1 MSSKAWAFTP
11 FEIRA
16 ATHAVQKQR
25 AAHVGWIGLVVC
37 AVSLAACDR
46 TGDARSEA
54 RVLVTHLNAVSDQ
67 GSLVERNA
75 AIERLN
81 KLRLQV
87 EEHAQTREVCRTA
100 HLGLLEAEAAQA
112 EARKAL
118 NEAMARDSTALA
130 TAQSASIAANIERS
144 NRALATAKLRFPEC
158 EKAMRKL
165 VSEAH

>member
-1 MSSKAWAFTP
+1 MSNKAWAFTP
-11 FEIRA
+11 VGIRVVSEP
-16 ATHAVQKQR
+16 VQKQR
-25 AAHVGWIGLVVC
+25 VVHVGWIALVVC
-37 AVSLAACDR
+37 AVSSSACDR
-46 TGDARSEA
+46 TADARSEA

-67 GSLVERNA
+67 GSLRARNA
-75 AIERLN
+75 AIERLD
-81 KLRLQV
+81 KLPLHI

-100 HLGLLEAEAAQA
+100 QLGLLEAEAAQA

-118 NEAMARDSTALA
+118 NEAMARDATALP

-165 VSEAH
+165 ISEAH

>member
-1 MSSKAWAFTP
+1 MA
-11 FEIRA
+11 
-16 ATHAVQKQR
+16 
-25 AAHVGWIGLVVC
+25 C
-37 AVSLAACDR
+37 AVSGTACDR
-46 TGDARSEA
+46 AADARSEA

-67 GSLVERNA
+67 GTLGARNA
-75 AIERLN
+75 AIERLS
-81 KLRLQV
+81 KLPLHV

-118 NEAMARDSTALA
+118 NEAIARDSAALP

-165 VSEAH
+165 VTEAH